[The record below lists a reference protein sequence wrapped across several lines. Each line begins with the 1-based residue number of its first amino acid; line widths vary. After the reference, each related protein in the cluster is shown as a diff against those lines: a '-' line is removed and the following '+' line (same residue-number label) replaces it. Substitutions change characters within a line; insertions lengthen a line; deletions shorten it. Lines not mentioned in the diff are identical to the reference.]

1 MLGEIFSTGAI
12 RIQFIHLRFGISLFL
27 YTSVIDSCSFSAT
40 AVVKRVVQHL
50 ATPRGG
56 FFPFYPFLLFIIQL
70 SFLFLIPSSILANK
84 IIHISSSK
92 TATNLVFPSFGA
104 MSPKLTVVLTHIL

>member
-56 FFPFYPFLLFIIQL
+56 FFSILSVSHIYYSTFL
-70 SFLFLIPSSILANK
+70 SFLDSIQYSGK
-84 IIHISSSK
+84 
-92 TATNLVFPSFGA
+92 
-104 MSPKLTVVLTHIL
+104 